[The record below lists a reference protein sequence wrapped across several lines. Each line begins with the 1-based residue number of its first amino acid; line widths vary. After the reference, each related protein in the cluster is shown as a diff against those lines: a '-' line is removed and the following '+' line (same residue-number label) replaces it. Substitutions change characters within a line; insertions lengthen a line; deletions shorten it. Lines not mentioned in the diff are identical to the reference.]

1 MYVCGLLL
9 CGVCDS
15 VVVGLD
21 FGGCVLLL
29 FDFALLISFV
39 VYLRCC
45 LVWVFMAAGYFVV
58 LFICDLGFVGGL

>member
-1 MYVCGLLL
+1 MFVAC
-9 CGVCDS
+9 CF
-15 VVVGLD
+15 VVFVIRWLVGLD

-39 VYLRCC
+39 VYLHCC
-45 LVWVFMAAGYFVV
+45 LVWVFMAVGYFVV